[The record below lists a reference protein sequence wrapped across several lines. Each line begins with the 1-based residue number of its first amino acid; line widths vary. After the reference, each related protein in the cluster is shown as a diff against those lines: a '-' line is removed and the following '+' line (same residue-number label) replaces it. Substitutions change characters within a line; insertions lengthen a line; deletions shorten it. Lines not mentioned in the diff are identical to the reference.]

1 MKAVGVTY
9 APRKRVTGLRTRR
22 LAWSWGVLLLA
33 AFFAGCTD
41 AGQMVDPPYLLRVGD
56 DVVTVLEYERAFEL
70 AKAAYP
76 HSALQDP
83 KAERAIQLRVLR
95 EMTEELILRQRARE
109 LGLTVSAAE
118 LDQAEQQI
126 RSDYPEGL
134 FEETLL
140 ENAVSYTAWREK
152 LRSRLLV
159 EKVIREDLESRIRI
173 SAEDV
178 AAYFKLRRGTL
189 SEQYE
194 ADGQLTAE
202 SVDKRIVDDLRRKKA
217 EAAYA
222 GWVEAL
228 RKKYIIDINVAQWQR
243 IAES

>member
-1 MKAVGVTY
+1 MAVYLV
-9 APRKRVTGLRTRR
+9 
-22 LAWSWGVLLLA
+22 
-33 AFFAGCTD
+33 GCNE
-41 AGQMVDPPYLLRVGD
+41 AGQVDKPPYLLRVGE

-109 LGLTVSAAE
+109 LGLTVSDAE
-118 LDQAEQQI
+118 LDRAENQI
-126 RSDYPEGL
+126 RSDYPEGV

-178 AAYFKLRRGTL
+178 ADYFQSRRGML

-194 ADGQLTAE
+194 NEGQLSAE
-202 SVDKRIVDDLRRKKA
+202 EVDRRIVDDLRREKA

-222 GWVEAL
+222 DWIETL